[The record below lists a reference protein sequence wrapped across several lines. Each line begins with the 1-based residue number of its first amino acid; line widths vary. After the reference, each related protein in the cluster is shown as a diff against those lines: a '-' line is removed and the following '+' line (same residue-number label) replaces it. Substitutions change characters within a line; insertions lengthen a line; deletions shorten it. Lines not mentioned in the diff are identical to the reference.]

1 MRTEGFH
8 IFPQTDRLL
17 YGRPAA
23 EALAEEAERLGAKR
37 VFIIASKSLNTK
49 TDEIARIER
58 ALGDRHAMTI
68 DGVAQHTTRKEA
80 AAVGQQAKE
89 AEADLVVCVGGGSA
103 VDLAKIVIMAMEHDI
118 RDEAGFDPYVIG
130 ANANLRAGETP
141 FRAPSV
147 RQLSIPST
155 LNGGEHNAGSLVTDE
170 RTKLKQIFYHRQM
183 MPVSVILDPALTLH
197 TPMDIWMGSGTRA
210 MDHGIEALC
219 SPMGTP
225 LSDAVVLAGIRY
237 LHDGMLATLKDPND
251 IEARRM
257 SQFGSWMSAYGL
269 QSAVP
274 MGASHGIGH
283 VLGGTCGVP
292 HYFCTP
298 ALMPSV
304 LRYNKPFTEEPQRR
318 LAEALRAPETDAGDA
333 FQRFVEQLG
342 LPSSLSAVGIDASQF
357 PLIASVAVQHRF
369 VKANPRPMRTERD
382 VIELLEL
389 AAGDGRI

>member
-8 IFPQTDRLL
+8 IFPQTDRLI

-23 EALAEEAERLGAKR
+23 DALAEEVQRLGVKR
-37 VFIIASKSLNTK
+37 VFIIASRSLNTK
-49 TDEIARIER
+49 TDEIARIEQ
-58 ALGDRHAMTI
+58 ALGDRHAKTI
-68 DGVAQHTTRKEA
+68 DGVAQHTTRKDA
-80 AAVGQQAKE
+80 ASVAQQAKE
-89 AEADLVVCVGGGSA
+89 AGADLIVCVGGGSV
-103 VDLAKIVIMAMEHDI
+103 VDLAKIVIMAMEHNI
-118 RDEAGFDPYVIG
+118 RDEAGFDPYVVTP
-130 ANANLRAGETP
+130 NLNLRAGETP

-183 MPVSVILDPALTLH
+183 MPISVILDPALTLH

-219 SPMGTP
+219 SPLGTP

-237 LHDGMLATLKDPND
+237 LYDGMLATMNDPND
-251 IEARRM
+251 IEARRV
-257 SQFGSWMSAYGL
+257 SQFGSWLSAYGL
-269 QSAVP
+269 QSGVP
-274 MGASHGIGH
+274 MGASHGVGH
-283 VLGGTCGVP
+283 VLGGTCDVP

-318 LAEALRAPETDAGDA
+318 LAEALRAPDMDAGDA

-342 LPSSLSAVGIDASQF
+342 LPSSLGAVGINASHF
-357 PLIASVAVQHRF
+357 PLIASVAAQHRF
-369 VKANPRPMRTERD
+369 VKTNPRPMRSEED
-382 VIELLEL
+382 IMELLEL
-389 AAGDGRI
+389 AA